1 MFDDTNLKSA
11 HKTAVVIAYAM
22 MFSLVVYAL
31 LVEFFLKD
39 IDLVTG
45 GEFEQYNLLR
55 IILIVVAAMEVIM
68 MVIIKNRILSG
79 QTSLPPKT
87 SPSHGE
93 ASSPDLDKNHKAA
106 KESEFIQRLNSSHI
120 ITYALSNSIGIYGL
134 VLFLLG
140 KDKPGF
146 YAFLG
151 TSFFLMMVHF
161 PRYEEWKSRWE
172 DFLSD

>member
-1 MFDDTNLKSA
+1 MFDDTKLRSA
-11 HKTAVVIAYAM
+11 HKAALVIAYAM
-22 MFSLVVYAL
+22 MFTLVVYAL

-39 IDLVTG
+39 IDLVPG
-45 GEFEQYNLLR
+45 GGFSQYNLLR
-55 IILIVVAAMEVIM
+55 YILIALAAMEDIM

-79 QTSLPPKT
+79 QTSLAPKT
-87 SPSHGE
+87 SPSPGE
-93 ASSPDLDKNHKAA
+93 APSPDIDHNHKAA
-106 KESEFIQRLNSSHI
+106 KESEFIQRLNSAHI
-120 ITYALSNSIGIYGL
+120 ITYALCNSIGIYGL

-140 KDKPGF
+140 KDKTGF

-161 PRYEEWKSRWE
+161 PKYEDWKSRWE